1 MYHYNDIER
10 RKEMKAENEQEL
22 LTGLKIM
29 RSHLDILIENL
40 ENKTKYNNK
49 NLIRNITLDLR
60 ELYESYYLRGEK
72 K

>member
-1 MYHYNDIER
+1 
-10 RKEMKAENEQEL
+10 MKAENEQEL

-40 ENKTKYNNK
+40 ENKTKNNNK
-49 NLIRNITLDLR
+49 SLLRNITLDLR
-60 ELYESYYLRGEK
+60 ELYESCYLRGEK

>member
-1 MYHYNDIER
+1 
-10 RKEMKAENEQEL
+10 MKAENEQEL

-49 NLIRNITLDLR
+49 IINKLIKIIITIFLTLFF
-60 ELYESYYLRGEK
+60 LFSIPTTPYLSQ
-72 K
+72 

>member
-1 MYHYNDIER
+1 
-10 RKEMKAENEQEL
+10 MKAQNEQEL
-22 LTGLKIM
+22 LTCLKIM

-49 NLIRNITLDLR
+49 NLLRNITLDLR

>member
-1 MYHYNDIER
+1 
-10 RKEMKAENEQEL
+10 MKAQNEQEL

-49 NLIRNITLDLR
+49 NLLRNITLDLR

>member
-1 MYHYNDIER
+1 
-10 RKEMKAENEQEL
+10 MKAENEQEL

-49 NLIRNITLDLR
+49 NLLRNITLDLR

-72 K
+72 KWKCM

>member
-1 MYHYNDIER
+1 
-10 RKEMKAENEQEL
+10 MKAQNEQEL

-49 NLIRNITLDLR
+49 NILRNITLDLR

>member
-1 MYHYNDIER
+1 
-10 RKEMKAENEQEL
+10 MKAENEQEL

-29 RSHLDILIENL
+29 RSHLDIIIENL

-49 NLIRNITLDLR
+49 NLLRNITLDLR

>member
-1 MYHYNDIER
+1 
-10 RKEMKAENEQEL
+10 MKAQNEQEL

-49 NLIRNITLDLR
+49 NLLRNITLDLR
-60 ELYESYYLRGEK
+60 ELYESYYLKGEK

>member
-1 MYHYNDIER
+1 
-10 RKEMKAENEQEL
+10 MKAQNEQEL

-49 NLIRNITLDLR
+49 NLLRNMTLDLR
-60 ELYESYYLRGEK
+60 ELYESYYLKGEK

>member
-1 MYHYNDIER
+1 
-10 RKEMKAENEQEL
+10 MKAENEQEL

-49 NLIRNITLDLR
+49 NLLRNITLDLR
-60 ELYESYYLRGEK
+60 ELYESYYLRGENK
-72 K
+72 

>member
-1 MYHYNDIER
+1 
-10 RKEMKAENEQEL
+10 MKAENEQEL

-29 RSHLDILIENL
+29 RSHLDILIENF
-40 ENKTKYNNK
+40 ENKTKNNNK
-49 NLIRNITLDLR
+49 NLLRNITLDLR

>member
-1 MYHYNDIER
+1 
-10 RKEMKAENEQEL
+10 MKAQNEQEL
-22 LTGLKIM
+22 LPGLKIM

-49 NLIRNITLDLR
+49 NLLRNITLDLR

>member
-1 MYHYNDIER
+1 
-10 RKEMKAENEQEL
+10 MKAGHEQEL

-40 ENKTKYNNK
+40 EDKTKNNNK
-49 NLIRNITLDLR
+49 SLLRNITLDLR
-60 ELYESYYLRGEK
+60 ELYESCYLRGEK

>member
-1 MYHYNDIER
+1 
-10 RKEMKAENEQEL
+10 MKAQNEQEL

-49 NLIRNITLDLR
+49 NLLRNITLDLR
-60 ELYESYYLRGEK
+60 ELYEYYYLRGEK

>member
-1 MYHYNDIER
+1 
-10 RKEMKAENEQEL
+10 MKAENEQEL

-40 ENKTKYNNK
+40 ENKTKNNNK
-49 NLIRNITLDLR
+49 NLLRNITLDLR

>member
-1 MYHYNDIER
+1 
-10 RKEMKAENEQEL
+10 MKAENEQEL

-49 NLIRNITLDLR
+49 NLLRNITLDLR

>member
-1 MYHYNDIER
+1 MDSFR
-10 RKEMKAENEQEL
+10 RKEMKAQNEQEL

-49 NLIRNITLDLR
+49 NLLRNITLDLR

>member
-1 MYHYNDIER
+1 
-10 RKEMKAENEQEL
+10 MKAENEQEL
-22 LTGLKIM
+22 LTGIKIM

-49 NLIRNITLDLR
+49 NLLRNITLDLR